1 MYEKQ
6 MLLHDAIVFATQKHA
21 GQKRKGTDT
30 DYICHPLEVLS
41 IVMLASPRNVD
52 LQIAAVLHDVVEDC
66 GVSLKEIRK
75 RYGDK
80 VADYVGFVSDDPCFG
95 WRENKQNLIDTLKTA
110 SADVCILKGAD
121 TLSNLRAMAADL
133 DVLGESLWER
143 FRTPKE
149 DIRWYYK
156 EKLLATKEMR
166 NHALTKALFDESK
179 ELYEKIFDD
188 LLLSKQWF

>member
-6 MLLHDAIVFATQKHA
+6 MLLHDAIVFAARKHA

-66 GVSLKEIRK
+66 GVSLKEIRQ
-75 RYGDK
+75 RYGDQ
-80 VADYVGFVSDDPCFG
+80 VADYVGFVSDDPCFD
-95 WRENKQNLIDTLKTA
+95 WRENKQILIDALKRA
-110 SADVCILKGAD
+110 GADFCILKGAD
-121 TLSNLRAMAADL
+121 TLSNLRSMAADL
-133 DVLGESLWER
+133 DVVGDALWER
-143 FRTPKE
+143 FRTSKE

-156 EKLLATKEMR
+156 EKILATKEMR

-179 ELYEKIFDD
+179 ELFERIFEEP
-188 LLLSKQWF
+188 LFRQQWF

>member
-6 MLLHDAIVFATQKHA
+6 MLLHDAIVFATRKHA
-21 GQKRKGTDT
+21 GQKRKGTDI

-41 IVMLASPRNVD
+41 IVMPASPRNVD

-66 GVSLKEIRK
+66 GVSLKEICQ

-80 VADYVGFVSDDPCFG
+80 VADYVGFVSDDPCFS
-95 WRENKQNLIDTLKTA
+95 WRENKQILIDALKGA
-110 SADVCILKGAD
+110 GADFCILKGAD
-121 TLSNLRAMAADL
+121 TLSNLRSMAADL
-133 DVLGESLWER
+133 DVEGESLWER
-143 FRTPKE
+143 FCTSKE

-156 EKLLATKEMR
+156 GKILATKEMR

-188 LLLSKQWF
+188 SLFSKQWF